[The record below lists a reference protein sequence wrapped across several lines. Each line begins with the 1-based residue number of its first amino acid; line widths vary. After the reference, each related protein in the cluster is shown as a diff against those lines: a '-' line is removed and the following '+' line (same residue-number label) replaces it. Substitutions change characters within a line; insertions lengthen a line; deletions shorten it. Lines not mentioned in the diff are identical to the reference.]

1 VQVTEGSLAKTSC
14 SELEELAS
22 SELEDSWES
31 EEPGTSTD
39 EELSASALDK
49 GSVSEEPGSASRDDE
64 LVGACSE
71 EVGSADEEP
80 GVSGSFISGAVACV
94 VESLPQLAQNRDA
107 TDTQH
112 KRQTLRIFIES
123 SYFPIIYNLF
133 AMVD

>member
-49 GSVSEEPGSASRDDE
+49 GSVSEEPGQLPE
-64 LVGACSE
+64 TTNLSE
-71 EVGSADEEP
+71 PVQKRS
-80 GVSGSFISGAVACV
+80 V
-94 VESLPQLAQNRDA
+94 PQTKNQ
-107 TDTQH
+107 
-112 KRQTLRIFIES
+112 E
-123 SYFPIIYNLF
+123 FPDRLF
-133 AMVD
+133 PEQ